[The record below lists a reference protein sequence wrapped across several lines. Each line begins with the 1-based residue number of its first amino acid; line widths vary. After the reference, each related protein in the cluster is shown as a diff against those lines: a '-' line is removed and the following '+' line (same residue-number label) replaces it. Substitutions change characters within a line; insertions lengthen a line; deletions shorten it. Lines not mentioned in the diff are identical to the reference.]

1 MLSAAFVLILPSVS
15 LQTTERTPAQP
26 GDLTLASR
34 SDGEAK
40 GNKESF
46 SASLS
51 ADASTVAFHSS
62 ATNLDPGDNDAARDV
77 YARDLLSGTIQLVS
91 TTQAGVKGN
100 ADSFAPAISA
110 DGTLVAFQSFA
121 TNLHP
126 SDADLYLDVYLKDLS
141 SGVLRLLSASDSGV
155 KGNGDSFAPAIS
167 ADGTRV
173 AFASDAT
180 NLDPGD
186 SERRFDVYVK
196 RVSTGD
202 IVLASRSAG
211 GTNSNG
217 DSLSP
222 TLSAHGRV
230 VAFDSSATNLTGAD
244 ADSISDIFTKELATG
259 ALKLVS
265 TSANGIK
272 GNGNSYGP
280 SISSGGQAVAFQS
293 AARNLHGDDA
303 DALQDIYV
311 KDLSSGDI
319 TLAST
324 SDSRVK
330 GNGGSVTP
338 AISGNGSVVAFHSIA
353 TNLDPVD
360 TDAIPDVFVKEVD
373 TGDITLASLSEDGN
387 KGNGSS
393 LAPSLAGDGTVVAF
407 DSTSSNLHPDDT
419 DVVEDIYV
427 KGLGPPG
434 IQADLELAVVD
445 APDPVQ
451 VGSDITWTATVTNH
465 GPDDATGVA
474 LTTSLAPGMV
484 LLSAGTTQG
493 TCSGTR
499 MITCE
504 LGVVGS
510 NSVLIT
516 IVATPTRTGN
526 PSLPSSVTSDSDDPN
541 PSNNVAVEP
550 TRTFG
555 KTCTIIGTQQKET
568 IIGTDGTDVICGLG
582 RNDTLKGG
590 LLGDTLFGGEG
601 ADNLFG
607 QDGADSMFGGNGDD
621 DLEGV
626 DGVNG
631 NDKLT
636 GGDGIDECTADP
648 GDSLKGC
655 E

>member
-1 MLSAAFVLILPSVS
+1 
-15 LQTTERTPAQP
+15 
-26 GDLTLASR
+26 
-34 SDGEAK
+34 
-40 GNKESF
+40 
-46 SASLS
+46 
-51 ADASTVAFHSS
+51 
-62 ATNLDPGDNDAARDV
+62 
-77 YARDLLSGTIQLVS
+77 
-91 TTQAGVKGN
+91 VKGN
-100 ADSFAPAISA
+100 GDSFAPATSA

-126 SDADLYLDVYLKDLS
+126 ADGDQYLDVYLKNLS
-141 SGVLRLLSASDSGV
+141 TGLLTLLSASDSGM

-180 NLDPGD
+180 NLDPAD
-186 SERRFDVYVK
+186 SESKFDVYVK

-202 IVLASRSAG
+202 IALASRSAG

-222 TLSAHGRV
+222 ALSDDGGV
-230 VAFDSSATNLTGAD
+230 VAFDSSATNLIGAD
-244 ADSISDIFTKELATG
+244 SDSISDIYTKELATG
-259 ALKLVS
+259 ALNLVS
-265 TSANGIK
+265 TSANGTK
-272 GNGNSYGP
+272 GNGDSYGP
-280 SISSGGQAVAFQS
+280 SISSDGQVVAFQS

-311 KDLSSGDI
+311 KDLPSGDI

-330 GNGGSVTP
+330 GDGGSVTP
-338 AISGNGSVVAFHSIA
+338 TISGNGSAVAFHSVA

-360 TDAIPDVFVKEVD
+360 TDAISDVYVKEVG
-373 TGDITLASLSEDGN
+373 TGDITLASLSEDGR

-393 LAPSLAGDGTVVAF
+393 LAPSLAGDGTVAGF

-419 DVVEDIYV
+419 DEVEDIYV
-427 KGLGPPG
+427 KELGPPG
-434 IQADLELAVVD
+434 ILADLELAVVD

-465 GPDDATGVA
+465 GPDDATGVG
-474 LTTSLAPGMV
+474 LTASLAAGMV
-484 LLSAGTTQG
+484 LLSAETTQG
-493 TCSGTR
+493 TCSGTTT
-499 MITCE
+499 ITCD
-504 LGVVGS
+504 LAVVGS
-510 NSVLIT
+510 TSVIIT
-516 IVATPTRTGN
+516 IVATPTRTGT
-526 PSLPSSVTSDSDDPN
+526 PSLPSSLTSDSNDPN
-541 PSNNVAVEP
+541 PSNNADDEP
-550 TRTFG
+550 TRTYG
-555 KTCTIIGTQQKET
+555 KTCTMIGTQEKET
-568 IIGTDGTDVICGLG
+568 IIGTDGTDVICALG

-590 LLGDTLFGGEG
+590 LLGDTLYGGEG

-607 QDGADSMFGGNGDD
+607 QDGADSTFGGNGDD

-636 GGDGIDECTADP
+636 GGVGIDECTADP
-648 GDSLKGC
+648 GDSLKSC